1 MQLVKVKMV
10 TQTQVILLKEHI

>member
-1 MQLVKVKMV
+1 MQPVKVKMV